1 MGAGALVVRATSL
14 LFLVDFVRHGAF
26 LCSSTSRACG
36 ASKDV
41 LEATGD
47 AGNENNSAHGRYQT
61 LVLLLR
67 PYQKTECQPCVLGYH
82 DKPGKS
88 RASCWGLV
96 ELSGRAV
103 ANCIGGKLETP
114 AAPRQE

>member
-1 MGAGALVVRATSL
+1 MDAGALVVRATSL
-14 LFLVDFVRHGAF
+14 LFLVDLVRPGAL
-26 LCSSTSRACG
+26 LCPSTSRACV

-47 AGNENNSAHGRYQT
+47 AGNKNDSAHGRYQT

-67 PYQKTECQPCVLGYH
+67 RYQKTEFLPCVLGCH
-82 DKPGKS
+82 DKPGTS
-88 RASCWGLV
+88 RASYWGLV